1 MRIFSVSDITRA
13 VKDVLEA
20 EFPFIW
26 VKGQV
31 TNLARPASG
40 HVYFTLT
47 DGDAGLSVVW
57 FKGNQR
63 GASGER
69 AEGVTGD
76 TAEKINPLTGEVESG
91 ETIKLEDGMEI
102 LCAGHMNV
110 YPPRGAYQLIAEL
123 IQEHG
128 VGDLRLAFEAMKR
141 KLADKGYFSE
151 DRKMEIPRSPSKVAV
166 VTAPSGAAI
175 MDFLRIAQ
183 GRGTGAE
190 IRIYPTLVQGDKA
203 PVQIAKAID
212 KVCEDGWA
220 EVLVLIRGGG
230 SLEDLWAFNTE
241 SVADALFRS
250 TVPVVCGVGH
260 EVDISIADYVADKRV
275 ATPSHAAQ
283 ELWPRRET
291 LMQSVDELESKL
303 VRSYKNFLEVRN
315 SRLETLR
322 KGLTWLSPSQ
332 KIDRL
337 LSSFSDENLRLKRAA
352 DLFTDRKSSELEAL
366 IYRLTGVLDERH
378 FESIDREIS
387 HLYAMLERNGK
398 IFMDNKFSEFDNMAN
413 SLRMLDPEMP
423 LERGYSLVTVEK
435 SGTFL
440 RSPDEVMNGDGL
452 RVRVKSGEIRAKVV
466 GK

>member
-40 HVYFTLT
+40 HIYFSLT

-63 GASGER
+63 EGA
-69 AEGVTGD
+69 GD
-76 TAEKINPLTGEVESG
+76 GAEKINPLTGEVETG
-91 ETIKLEDGMEI
+91 EPLRLEDGMEI

-110 YPPRGAYQLIAEL
+110 FAPRGAYQLIAEL
-123 IQEHG
+123 IQEQG
-128 VGDLRLAFEAMKR
+128 VGDLKLAFEAMKR

-151 DRKMEIPRSPSKVAV
+151 ERKMEIPRSPAKVAV
-166 VTAPSGAAI
+166 VTAATGAAVI
-175 MDFLRIAQ
+175 DFLRIAE

-190 IRIYPTLVQGDKA
+190 VRIYPSLVQGDSA
-203 PVQIAKAID
+203 PDQIAKAID
-212 KVCEDGWA
+212 DVCDDGWA

-241 SVADALFRS
+241 RVADAIYRS

-260 EVDISIADYVADKRV
+260 EVDTSIADYVADKRV

-291 LMQSVDELESKL
+291 LMQSVDELEGNL
-303 VRSYKNFLEVRN
+303 VRNYENFLEVKMAK
-315 SRLETLR
+315 LDTLR
-322 KGLTWLSPSQ
+322 KGLSWLSPSQ
-332 KIDRL
+332 RIERL
-337 LSSFSDENLRLKRAA
+337 LSSFDEEKERLDRAV
-352 DLFTDRKSSELEAL
+352 DLFTERKCLELEGL
-366 IYRLTGVLDERH
+366 VYRLSGALGASQFDRLDKEVSDLSARLG
-378 FESIDREIS
+378 R
-387 HLYAMLERNGK
+387 AGK
-398 IFMDNKFSEFDNMAN
+398 VFIDNKVSEFDNMAN
-413 SLRMLDPEMP
+413 SLRMLDPEKP
-423 LERGYSLVTVEK
+423 LERGYSLVTLEK
-435 SGTFL
+435 TGKFL
-440 RSPDEVMNGDGL
+440 RSPDEVASGDGL
-452 RVRVKSGEIRAKVV
+452 IVRVKSGEIRATVV
-466 GK
+466 DK

>member
-1 MRIFSVSDITRA
+1 MKIFSVSDITRA

-40 HVYFTLT
+40 HIYFTLT
-47 DGDAGLSVVW
+47 DGEAGISVVW

-63 GASGER
+63 DSVGEGPAGSP
-69 AEGVTGD
+69 AEET
-76 TAEKINPLTGEVESG
+76 ERINPLTGEVESG
-91 ETIKLEDGMEI
+91 GTLKIEDGMEI

-110 YPPRGAYQLIAEL
+110 YPPRGSYQLIAEL
-123 IQEHG
+123 IQEQG

-175 MDFLRIAQ
+175 MDFLRIAE

-190 IRIYPTLVQGDKA
+190 IRIYPSLVQGDKA
-203 PVQIAKAID
+203 PAQIAKAID
-212 KVCEDGWA
+212 KVCDDGWA

-250 TVPVVCGVGH
+250 NVPVVCGVGH
-260 EVDISIADYVADKRV
+260 EVDTSIADYVADKRV

-283 ELWPRRET
+283 ELWLRRET
-291 LMQSVDELESKL
+291 LMQGVDELESKL
-303 VRSYKNFLEVRN
+303 IRSYDNFLKVRK
-315 SRLETLR
+315 SSLETLR
-322 KGLTWLSPSQ
+322 KGLSWLSPSQ
-332 KIDRL
+332 RIDRL
-337 LSSFSDENLRLKRAA
+337 LESFSDEQLRLKRGA
-352 DLFTDRKSSELEAL
+352 DLFVERKTSELGAL
-366 IYRLTGVLDERH
+366 VYRLCCSFDERR
-378 FESIDREIS
+378 FDSLNKELSDLSAR
-387 HLYAMLERNGK
+387 LERSGK
-398 IFMDNKFSEFDNMAN
+398 VFIDNKISEFDNIAN

-440 RSPDEVMNGDGL
+440 RSPDEVVDGDGL
-452 RVRVKSGEIRAKVV
+452 FVRVKSGEIRAKVAI
-466 GK
+466 K